1 MLKKYCISRMEN
13 SPTEPTTSNSTPWY
27 ASFSLWLSWQEL
39 TGRKAVFIIN
49 VILISLLVALPVS
62 LDLLGKAKKSSVNTR
77 IDYIGPSLILIP
89 KGTDSADLV
98 TAKFK
103 GRYYSIALFN
113 DIKQKF
119 SSHLRYS
126 EPRLTERLRVDS
138 KKIPVTGIEFSNVYS
153 YPFSKYSIS
162 DNEVILGKVA
172 SDKLGKIMNDTISI
186 NSGTYKVSGIIP
198 TTGGIEDAS
207 VFLQLSVMQD
217 ITGHTGRINEIRLF
231 PASLS
236 SYEQLK
242 SLLNDYSSQL
252 NTVDAYR
259 GDTAE
264 KEVDSTLETY
274 QKALYT
280 IAFILIA
287 FCIMISTYINLDA
300 RKSEIST
307 VYTLG
312 TAQNI
317 ILKILTFRTVWITL
331 LGSIAGQTIALI
343 VTVIQADQVPLRF
356 IWSAGPFIEV
366 IVGTVLLGMFITVP
380 FAFYSVYKRDLIS
393 HL

>member
-1 MLKKYCISRMEN
+1 MIS
-13 SPTEPTTSNSTPWY
+13 
-27 ASFSLWLSWQEL
+27 
-39 TGRKAVFIIN
+39 
-49 VILISLLVALPVS
+49 
-62 LDLLGKAKKSSVNTR
+62 
-77 IDYIGPSLILIP
+77 
-89 KGTDSADLV
+89 
-98 TAKFK
+98 
-103 GRYYSIALFN
+103 
-113 DIKQKF
+113 
-119 SSHLRYS
+119 
-126 EPRLTERLRVDS
+126 
-138 KKIPVTGIEFSNVYS
+138 
-153 YPFSKYSIS
+153 
-162 DNEVILGKVA
+162 
-172 SDKLGKIMNDTISI
+172 
-186 NSGTYKVSGIIP
+186 SGTYTVAGIFP

-207 VFLQLSVMQD
+207 VFLPLSALQD

-242 SLLNDYSSQL
+242 SLLNEYRSQL

-343 VTVIQADQVPLRF
+343 VTVIQADHVPLRF
-356 IWSAGPFIEV
+356 IWSAGPFIEI
-366 IVGTVLLGMFITVP
+366 IVGTVLLGMVITVP
-380 FAFYSVYKRDLIS
+380 FTFYSVYKRDLIS